1 MLETLIEL
9 GWKSA
14 LIAALALVADR
25 TMRGRPAAERVF
37 VLRVAVIALLL
48 LPPAMLL
55 LPSLDLALLPAP
67 EPAVVPG
74 PMPAAVGAAVPVSA
88 EMPVDWT
95 GLLYALGAGAVLLH
109 LAIGVSVLARWTRR
123 SEEAGEPGWA
133 AALARASATL
143 RRQVRLLVSDDIVSP
158 ISWGIAPAW
167 ILIDPVTLAR
177 AGQAD
182 AVVAHEMAHIRR
194 FDWPMLIAARI
205 AVALLWFNPLVW
217 LLNRTL
223 ARRGETAADEAA
235 VRGMERADY
244 AEALLSFAA
253 APAARGVAT
262 GMALW
267 PNALAERITHIALHR
282 NRRGSRVIPT
292 LALVCAAI
300 AAPPL
305 AAARLVPAAPAAGT
319 SAERPAPLAAAPARM
334 QPAPVLLTTGAAS
347 AAQQARGLESAAAT
361 AEQGGVPPVAM
372 QAPPAAGGWSTA
384 QPMPVPSPVVQ
395 VVSAPQ
401 PAPIRIVGQTGGS
414 VVRTADG
421 VTITAPPPKSPVP
434 APPAEETPEW
444 AKQAAAEM
452 MQGAAE
458 MRKGARSVELT
469 AELPGVDADER
480 AEIIR
485 QVNHMRAQADELERS
500 ARALRGPGG

>member
-14 LIAALALVADR
+14 LIAALALLADR
-25 TMRGRPAAERVF
+25 TMCGRPAAERVF

-48 LPPAMLL
+48 LPLAMLL

-67 EPAVVPG
+67 EAAAAAAQA
-74 PMPAAVGAAVPVSA
+74 PMPAVAGTAAPVAVEG
-88 EMPVDWT
+88 PVDWA
-95 GLLYALGAGAVLLH
+95 GLLYVLGAGAVLLH

-123 SEEAGEPGWA
+123 GEEAGEPGWA

-143 RRQVRLLVSDDIVSP
+143 RRPVRLLVSGDIVSP

-167 ILIDPVTLAR
+167 ILIDSETLKR
-177 AGQAD
+177 TGQAN

-205 AVALLWFNPLVW
+205 AAALLWFNPLVW

-235 VRGMERADY
+235 VRGIERADY
-244 AEALLSFAA
+244 AEALLSFAT
-253 APAARGVAT
+253 APAARGAAT

-282 NRRGSRVIPT
+282 HRRGSRMIPT

-305 AAARLVPAAPAAGT
+305 AAARLVPAKPASAVAGARTMQQPPVPARATVPAWRAVTIQGPAQAQPAAAAGT
-319 SAERPAPLAAAPARM
+319 AQASVPVAAP
-334 QPAPVLLTTGAAS
+334 VVSAS
-347 AAQQARGLESAAAT
+347 DQ
-361 AEQGGVPPVAM
+361 
-372 QAPPAAGGWSTA
+372 STA
-384 QPMPVPSPVVQ
+384 LPEATPVPVVQ
-395 VVSAPQ
+395 IASVPQ
-401 PAPIRIVGQTGGS
+401 PAPQMMRIVGQSGAQ

-421 VTITAPPPKSPVP
+421 VTITAPPPPKPVS
-434 APPAEETPEW
+434 APPGGETPEW

-469 AELPGVDADER
+469 AELPGVSADER

-485 QVNHMRAQADELERS
+485 QVNQMRAQADELERS